1 MNSGSEGEKGKGGEV
16 GRGAAHTKKPE
27 RVPLSGFG
35 FMFLDS
41 VWEGVSTIPRYT
53 TLLAGWTGTWD

>member
-41 VWEGVSTIPRYT
+41 V
-53 TLLAGWTGTWD
+53 